1 MGVTRR
7 LAPADAANG
16 PHRQYRWPPDA
27 ISGGLQTYEYSGGSS
42 SISDYAGYGAEV
54 AWDVARSV
62 GSDVA
67 DTVSESSL
75 NPVNWF

>member
-1 MGVTRR
+1 MGLGVGIATEVDF
-7 LAPADAANG
+7 L
-16 PHRQYRWPPDA
+16 PP
-27 ISGGLQTYEYSGGSS
+27 IPGQEGGSS